1 MDYSKYFENDN
12 RNVVIVINFNCYRSM
27 TEINGEFVSVNTS
40 ASKKNY
46 KLVDI
51 RDAEIGNNHFK
62 CILIY
67 EKDFTKENDER
78 TFEFVSKAIDAKF
91 KATMDYLKKKEKN
104 DLITN
109 TKGSY

>member
-1 MDYSKYFENDN
+1 MDYYKYFENDN

-27 TEINGEFVSVNTS
+27 SEINGEFVSVNTS

-67 EKDFTKENDER
+67 EKDFVKETDER
-78 TFEFVSKAIDAKF
+78 VAEIMSKIAN
-91 KATMDYLKKKEKN
+91 TSLKSNKKKN
-104 DLITN
+104 DLINN

>member
-1 MDYSKYFENDN
+1 MNYYKYFENDN
-12 RNVVIVINFNCYRSM
+12 RNVVIIINFNCYRSM
-27 TEINGEFVSVNTS
+27 SEINGEFVSVNTS

-78 TFEFVSKAIDAKF
+78 TFEFVSK
-91 KATMDYLKKKEKN
+91 L
-104 DLITN
+104 
-109 TKGSY
+109 